1 MEDKVIFEGNQANPY
16 PYIKLCDIY
25 IQPSYYEA
33 YCTTTIEAKVLQKP
47 IVVTDVCGMREQFK
61 HGETALIVGVKPEE
75 IYAAIKQLITQD
87 GLKEYLM
94 DNLKKQ
100 TNPMECLLSKYYQL
114 FDE

>member
-1 MEDKVIFEGNQANPY
+1 M
-16 PYIKLCDIY
+16 
-25 IQPSYYEA
+25 
-33 YCTTTIEAKVLQKP
+33 LQKP